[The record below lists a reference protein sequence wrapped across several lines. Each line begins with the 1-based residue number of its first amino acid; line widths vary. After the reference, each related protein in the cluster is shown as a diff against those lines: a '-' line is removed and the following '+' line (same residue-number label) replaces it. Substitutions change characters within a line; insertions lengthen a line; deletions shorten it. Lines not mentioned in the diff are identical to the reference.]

1 MLCMYVYICTMY
13 LPPFEFRGM
22 KHKKKIKQKKA
33 KERKQRREKPKKR
46 KKKEVFFLH
55 QRTLSLQARPLWTYM
70 SSVLFFDRQGQHIQ
84 WRILQFT
91 SHLRFHPVHTPQPLV
106 ACTPPCVGEVIQLF
120 FRVCVPT
127 EGVPLFT
134 IPDELLLL

>member
-1 MLCMYVYICTMY
+1 MYVCIY
-13 LPPFEFRGM
+13 LHNVSTSIRIPGYET
-22 KHKKKIKQKKA
+22 QKKNQA
-33 KERKQRREKPKKR
+33 KKSQRKETKKR
-46 KKKEVFFLH
+46 KTKEKKKKEVFFLH